1 MNDVAA
7 GTARLRIREIAATDR
22 PGLEIVAGLHME
34 LLGFGTMAGLGH
46 EFVREI
52 CYRANMVEGAL
63 RVFLAEID
71 GEPAGFVAVT
81 PFARTFHRRGLS
93 GQLGLAAWQTLKA
106 VLLKPGRLGALLR
119 SLRELGSRRDE
130 TAEHGPE
137 PGEVVCIA
145 VRPAYLAPR
154 FMRSSGIRLSEVLV
168 RHCSQYLRRAGT
180 PRMRMLVGA
189 DNKPVLMLYHLLG
202 AHFRDVK
209 LGESANVEVTFD
221 LTDGR
226 LASGPVEPEPWRA
239 ATEAAAGDEWSEYW
253 EGIDENKKV
262 FRIEARDHV
271 QRLLRLVPVAPTTR
285 TLDFGCGFGFVA
297 SELAPHVA
305 SVALWDGA
313 ASVRRRARARTAHL
327 GNVELA
333 DPFEPGARY
342 DLITVH
348 SVVQYMSV
356 AEIRDWLARWRGLL
370 TPGGRLVVSDL
381 LQPETNSIRELARY
395 LAFALRNGF
404 FWDAFVEGLRE
415 ISRYW
420 KARQSRP
427 LTIVTPGRIAAL
439 GKEAGFTVRVLPE
452 NLSYRATRR
461 TAVLTN
467 PPPE

>member
-1 MNDVAA
+1 MNDAAA
-7 GTARLRIREIAATDR
+7 GTARLRVREIAATDR
-22 PGLEIVAGLHME
+22 PGLETIAGLHME

-93 GQLGLAAWQTLKA
+93 DQLGLAAWQTLKA
-106 VLLKPGRLGALLR
+106 VLRKPARLRALLR
-119 SLRELGSRRDE
+119 SLRELGTRRDE
-130 TAEHGPE
+130 TAEKGPE

-168 RHCSQYLRRAGT
+168 RHCSQYLQRAGT
-180 PRMRMLVGA
+180 TRMRMLVGA

-202 AHFRDVK
+202 ARFRDVK
-209 LGESANVEVTFD
+209 LGDSPNVEVTFD
-221 LTDGR
+221 L
-226 LASGPVEPEPWRA
+226 EPAPWRTA
-239 ATEAAAGDEWSEYW
+239 GGTAEGDEWSEYW
-253 EGIDENKKV
+253 EGIDEHKKV

-271 QRLLRLVPVAPTTR
+271 QRLLRLVPVTPATR
-285 TLDFGCGFGFVA
+285 ALDFGCGFGFVA
-297 SELAPHVA
+297 CELAPYVA

-327 GNVELA
+327 GNVELG
-333 DPFEPGARY
+333 DPFEPGPRY

-348 SVVQYMSV
+348 SVVQYMTV
-356 AEIRDWLARWRGLL
+356 QELRDWLERWRGLL
-370 TPGGRLVVSDL
+370 APGGRLVLSDL
-381 LQPETNSIRELARY
+381 LQPDTSSVRELARY
-395 LAFALRNGF
+395 LVFALRNGF
-404 FWDAFVEGLRE
+404 FWDAFVEGVRE

-427 LTIVTPGRIAAL
+427 LTIVTPGKIGAW
-439 GKEAGFTVRVLPE
+439 GKEAGFTVRVLAD
-452 NLSYRATRR
+452 NLSYRASRR

-467 PPPE
+467 PPAA